1 MPKRGFGGF
10 YFSGGCQSD
19 YRRLA
24 CGKPIRGHVAFLGG
38 PLHFLSE
45 LRLRFIETLKLTDE
59 TTIIPENSHLFAA
72 YGTAVSNKGE
82 AELDFDTLLHKLDNG
97 VELTAEVSRM
107 EPLFKD
113 EADYAAFKER
123 HDRDKV
129 RRVPLSNY
137 HGGCLPW
144 CGCRLYYNKGGSGF
158 QGW

>member
-1 MPKRGFGGF
+1 MINEGAKKEDLAASIFQAVVNQTIAG
-10 YFSGGCQSD
+10 
-19 YRRLA
+19 LA

-107 EPLFKD
+107 EPNVMT
-113 EADYAAFKER
+113 EIR
-123 HDRDKV
+123 
-129 RRVPLSNY
+129 
-137 HGGCLPW
+137 
-144 CGCRLYYNKGGSGF
+144 
-158 QGW
+158 